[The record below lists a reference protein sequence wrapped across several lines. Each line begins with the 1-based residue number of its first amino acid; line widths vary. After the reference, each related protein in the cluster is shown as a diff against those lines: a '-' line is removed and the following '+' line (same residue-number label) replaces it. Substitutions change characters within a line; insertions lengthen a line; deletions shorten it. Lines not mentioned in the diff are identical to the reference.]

1 MNIINFSI
9 DKWYLLSIEIN
20 WAIVTVIM
28 ISVCIIAKL
37 LKLNLKKFSQ
47 KSIVIEEVTL
57 GIGDSSVTL

>member
-37 LKLNLKKFSQ
+37 WKLSLKNFSQ
-47 KSIVIEEVTL
+47 KSIVIEEV
-57 GIGDSSVTL
+57 